1 MVDRKRKAAMPVV
14 IDKQFIFNFSC
25 FRRLLRLTIKNGCYR
40 ELYWLLWL
48 LQYEALNGYYANW
61 LLLIA
66 WMRKLKFVAIF
77 WKWGKSMS
85 FSVIFDFDTVE
96 CFFFF
101 LIFFIFGLTKNRPLI
116 FDILSSTHAQSLKKR
131 IAVLIRIALNKQF
144 IFKIK
149 YSVVFDNYRYNDL

>member
-1 MVDRKRKAAMPVV
+1 
-14 IDKQFIFNFSC
+14 
-25 FRRLLRLTIKNGCYR
+25 
-40 ELYWLLWL
+40 
-48 LQYEALNGYYANW
+48 
-61 LLLIA
+61 
-66 WMRKLKFVAIF
+66 
-77 WKWGKSMS
+77 MS

-96 CFFFF
+96 CFFF